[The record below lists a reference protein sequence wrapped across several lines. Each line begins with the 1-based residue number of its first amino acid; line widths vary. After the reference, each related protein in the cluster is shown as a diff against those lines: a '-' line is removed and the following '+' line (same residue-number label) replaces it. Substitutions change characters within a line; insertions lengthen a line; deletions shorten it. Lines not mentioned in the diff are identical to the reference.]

1 MIGSGGGGS
10 VVVDDDVKGVCGC
23 VAVTRFQV
31 TVTVNAPW
39 KERYAN
45 LTDPSMVSLH
55 NKVSGGEYVPWCT

>member
-1 MIGSGGGGS
+1 M
-10 VVVDDDVKGVCGC
+10 KGVCGC